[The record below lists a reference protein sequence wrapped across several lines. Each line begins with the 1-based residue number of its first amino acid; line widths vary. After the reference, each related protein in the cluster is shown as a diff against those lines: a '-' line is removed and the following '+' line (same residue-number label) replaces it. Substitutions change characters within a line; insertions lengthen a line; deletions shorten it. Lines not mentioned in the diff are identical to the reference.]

1 MKKYVL
7 YDAIININK
16 TLPLVNSTKELFK
29 FLNLKV
35 PVLKNASRDL
45 GCDSIGI
52 DCVGFHEAN
61 AKNLAL
67 ASKENSHIVCVE
79 DSSFLSLNLTLE
91 ELKKDEKFRRSIE
104 ETLAKEE
111 LELDLNIEILTLA
124 EFLLEVLGKSKIQK
138 KVINSFEKFMAALYL
153 GSYQCQIHKYSNTN
167 AYSDILNVVNLKLV
181 NYNLKNQ
188 VSGYDI
194 YDLNEEL
201 SLKMSG
207 NLMLDMFDNAADF
220 VVVND
225 ARSFVMFDD
234 LQKDLEKKVGREIG
248 LSVFG
253 LAEILL
259 LAFGM
264 SDKAKIGL
272 NDHAVKT
279 NMI

>member
-7 YDAIININK
+7 YDAIVNINK

-29 FLNLKV
+29 FLNLEV
-35 PVLKNASRDL
+35 PVLENAIRDL
-45 GCDSIGI
+45 GCDSIGTNS
-52 DCVGFHEAN
+52 VGFHEVN

-67 ASKENSHIVCVE
+67 ASKEDSCIVCVE
-79 DSSFLSLNLTLE
+79 DGSFLSLKLTLE
-91 ELKKDEKFRRSIE
+91 KLKEDEEFRQTLE
-104 ETLAKEE
+104 ATLAKED
-111 LELDLNIEILTLA
+111 LKLDLDIKILTLA
-124 EFLLEVLGKSKIQK
+124 EFLLEVLGESKIQK

-153 GSYQCQIHKYSNTN
+153 GSYQCQINKYSNID
-167 AYSDILNVVNLKLV
+167 AYSDILNATHLKLV

-225 ARSFVMFDD
+225 ARSFVMFDS
-234 LQKDLEKKVGREIG
+234 LQKDLEKTVGREIG

-264 SDKAKIGL
+264 EDKEKIGL
-272 NDHAVKT
+272 NSHKIKT
-279 NMI
+279 NIL

>member
-1 MKKYVL
+1 MKNYVL

-16 TLPLVNSTKELFK
+16 TLPLVDSTKELFK
-29 FLNLKV
+29 FLNLEV
-35 PVLKNASRDL
+35 PVLKDTTRDL
-45 GCDSIGI
+45 GCDSIVI
-52 DCVGFHEAN
+52 DPVGFYEAN

-67 ASKENSHIVCVE
+67 ASKEDSHIVCVE

-91 ELKKDEKFRRSIE
+91 KLKKDEKLKQKLE
-104 ETLAKEE
+104 ATLAKED
-111 LELDLNIEILTLA
+111 LELDLNIKILTLA
-124 EFLLEVLGKSKIQK
+124 EYLLEVLGKSKIQK
-138 KVINSFEKFMAALYL
+138 KVIYSFEKFIAALYL

-167 AYSDILNVVNLKLV
+167 AYSDILDALHLKLV

-188 VSGYDI
+188 VTGYDI

-234 LQKDLEKKVGREIG
+234 LQKDLEKSVGIEIG

-253 LAEILL
+253 LAEVLL
-259 LAFGM
+259 LAFGIT
-264 SDKAKIGL
+264 DKEKIGL
-272 NDHAVKT
+272 NNHKIKT
-279 NMI
+279 DII